1 MPTTVGWARDSERM
15 MRPSARPSGR
25 MVPTS
30 TRTRSPCMEDPM
42 ACGAM
47 KTSPASRA
55 FRLASSEAASGITKP
70 KPSRCTVRRPTS
82 MLRGIRSQV
91 LGLRSQGLVSGAATG
106 ADGRGR
112 PSLHLLQVLL
122 LDYPA
127 MMQFVAGDYVGQGSH
142 RHLVLIGHAAPAP
155 GGLVQ
160 IPK

>member
-42 ACGAM
+42 ACGAT
-47 KTSPASRA
+47 KTSPARRA
-55 FRLASSEAASGITKP
+55 FRLASSEVASGITKP
-70 KPSRCTVRRPTS
+70 KPSRCMVRRPTS

-91 LGLRSQGLVSGAATG
+91 LGLRVSLRRSAG

-112 PSLHLLQVLL
+112 PSLHLLQIFL

-127 MMQFVAGDYVGQGSH
+127 MMQLVAGDDVGQCPH
-142 RHLVLIGHAAPAP
+142 CHFVLVGYSAPAP

-160 IPK
+160 IAK